1 MASATVIP
9 FPNTHSKPAP
19 EPITI
24 GNLYLTKAAELILSR
39 AGKGVAAV
47 RINVEGDV
55 VLVDP
60 ECEFFPE
67 AIAAPGFAGFCSE
80 RSNPAG
86 VAEKL
91 RAAHKSILAWLHEV
105 SVR

>member
-1 MASATVIP
+1 
-9 FPNTHSKPAP
+9 
-19 EPITI
+19 
-24 GNLYLTKAAELILSR
+24 LI
-39 AGKGVAAV
+39 A
-47 RINVEGDV
+47 
-55 VLVDP
+55 P

-80 RSNPAG
+80 RSHPAG

-91 RAAHKSILAWLHEV
+91 SAAHKSILVWLHDV

>member
-9 FPNTHSKPAP
+9 FPNTHSKPDL

-24 GNLYLTKAAELILSR
+24 GNLYLTKAAELILTQ

-67 AIAAPGFAGFCSE
+67 AITAPGFAGFCSE

-86 VAEKL
+86 IAEKL
-91 RAAHKSILAWLHEV
+91 RAAHRSVLVWLHDP
-105 SVR
+105 SAC